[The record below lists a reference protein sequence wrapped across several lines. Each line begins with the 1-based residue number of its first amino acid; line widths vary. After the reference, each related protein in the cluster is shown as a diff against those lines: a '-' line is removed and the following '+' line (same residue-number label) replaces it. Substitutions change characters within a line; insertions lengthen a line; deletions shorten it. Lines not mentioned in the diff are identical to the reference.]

1 MSSSTSPDA
10 RKASNIFTTPSNA
23 GRPHARVFLRF
34 RPQQPAWRGSAVMS
48 AVMHECWEL
57 EGLTSGLPEDSYHL
71 QPAPAVMTFSHPTRA
86 RAAQAALKPPQP
98 PHKSHLMIRRH
109 KSRSVTAASKGHT
122 RVSSRH
128 RPSDTSRQRRGNLDD
143 KPGLNQSY
151 SVKLLISRD
160 AVECFLFSPC
170 G

>member
-1 MSSSTSPDA
+1 MLRRPV
-10 RKASNIFTTPSNA
+10 IFFTTSSNA
-23 GRPHARVFLRF
+23 RRPHARVFLRF
-34 RPQQPAWRGSAVMS
+34 CLQQPAWRGSAVMS
-48 AVMHECWEL
+48 AVMHECWEP

-86 RAAQAALKPPQP
+86 RAAKPLPQPTHPIPQP

-109 KSRSVTAASKGHT
+109 KSRGVTPASKGHA

-151 SVKLLISRD
+151 TVKLLISRG
-160 AVECFLFSPC
+160 AVECFLFSLC